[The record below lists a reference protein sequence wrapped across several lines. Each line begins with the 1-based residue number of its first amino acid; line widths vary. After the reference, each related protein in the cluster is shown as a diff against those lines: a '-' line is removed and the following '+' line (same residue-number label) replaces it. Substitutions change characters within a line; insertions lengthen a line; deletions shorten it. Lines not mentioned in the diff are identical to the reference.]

1 MVSRQYQILGL
12 LIFSVL
18 LHGTISAQSGTNSGS
33 ALSTLAA
40 SMQPGTFALLDY
52 EGDASGYGKN
62 MLSTG
67 GSSSIMGFASKA
79 AYDPVTDR
87 VYFSGGEHNGKTK
100 TIHYD
105 IASNTWADDGL
116 VPSTFQWGHAYD
128 SDAII
133 TSARELYA
141 NSTLVPNL
149 RRLNL
154 NTNTWSTMPQ
164 PPGFYTTEPS
174 VEYFPDRDELLWLQG
189 GRLGGLAK
197 YKRNSDNWTTVTTG
211 LSALELRGAIAR
223 YIPSQ
228 HAVLLMGGV
237 NTDPMGENL
246 PAVASHAIY
255 KYDANGAITR
265 LRDFPSSIWI
275 YPNQAVAVV
284 DPVSG
289 ELIVVNAMLK
299 GNVNAYTGA
308 IEMWRYQT
316 GTDT

>member
-1 MVSRQYQILGL
+1 MSKRAYLMPVL
-12 LIFSVL
+12 LISL
-18 LHGTISAQSGTNSGS
+18 SAYYLPTKTTGAQNEGSSGS
-33 ALSTLAA
+33 ALSTVAT
-40 SMQPGTFALLDY
+40 SMQPRTFAQLNY
-52 EGDASGYGKN
+52 EGEESGYGKN

-67 GSSSIMGFASKA
+67 GASSIMGFASKA

-128 SDAII
+128 SDAIN
-133 TSARELYA
+133 TSARELYT

-197 YKRNSDNWTTVTTG
+197 YKRSTSDSWTTVSTG

-237 NTDPMGENL
+237 NTDPLGANL
-246 PAVASHAIY
+246 
-255 KYDANGAITR
+255 
-265 LRDFPSSIWI
+265 
-275 YPNQAVAVV
+275 
-284 DPVSG
+284 
-289 ELIVVNAMLK
+289 
-299 GNVNAYTGA
+299 
-308 IEMWRYQT
+308 
-316 GTDT
+316 